1 MARNYILGGMAATQ
15 LQAGKPYFKRIVL
28 IDGSSGV
35 DRNAVNAAKHPG
47 SAGLTCEIASGGAND
62 GAINFNG
69 VSSPN
74 WNAAPGG
81 GVTDG
86 AGGELLMVEF
96 PTTMRNVQVLV
107 EEAWDEGVR
116 QTGTAAQI
124 RCKVMLTA
132 EGQDTTFDKATQT
145 LATPVASG
153 NYIELKPGEN
163 ATINSRT
170 KVIFILIQKFA
181 GDNVL
186 NPASGL
192 VGGEAGETDDAI
204 SLLVTGVLDHEPVSG
219 SASAANEPNSRVIDA
234 GGATRELRK
243 IWGKADGIG

>member
-15 LQAGKPYFKRIVL
+15 LQAGKPYFKRITR
-28 IDGSSGV
+28 ISGAFALART
-35 DRNAVNAAKHPG
+35 D
-47 SAGLTCEIASGGAND
+47 GLTCEIITAAGDNQ
-62 GAINFNG
+62 GAINFNNVTSG
-69 VSSPN
+69 N

-116 QTGTAAQI
+116 QTGTGAQI
-124 RCKVMLTA
+124 RGKVMLTA
-132 EGQDTTFDKATQT
+132 EGQDTTFDKTTQS

-186 NPASGL
+186 NPGVGDGI
-192 VGGEAGETDDAI
+192 VGGEDGDATDAI

>member
-15 LQAGKPYFKRIVL
+15 LQAGKPYFKRITR
-28 IDGSSGV
+28 ISGAFAEART
-35 DRNAVNAAKHPG
+35 D
-47 SAGLTCEIASGGAND
+47 GLTCEITNQ

-69 VSSPN
+69 VTSGN
-74 WNAAPGG
+74 WDAEA
-81 GVTDG
+81 DG

-107 EEAWDEGVR
+107 EEAWLAGAR

-132 EGQDTTFDKATQT
+132 EGQDTTFDRATQS
-145 LATPVASG
+145 LATPIASG

-186 NPASGL
+186 NPGGGGDGL
-192 VGGEAGETDDAI
+192 VIGANGVPTDAI
-204 SLLVTGVLDHEPVSG
+204 SLLVTGVLDHEPLAG
-219 SASAANEPNSRVIDA
+219 EGNAAKEPNSRVINAD
-234 GGATRELRK
+234 GTTRELRK

>member
-1 MARNYILGGMAATQ
+1 MARNYILGGMAGTQ
-15 LQAGKPYFKRIVL
+15 LQAGKPYFKRITR
-28 IDGSSGV
+28 INGQNGGARTD
-35 DRNAVNAAKHPG
+35 
-47 SAGLTCEIASGGAND
+47 GLTCEIITAAGD
-62 GAINFNG
+62 DQGAINFNG
-69 VSSPN
+69 VTAGD

-81 GVTDG
+81 AVTDG

-107 EEAWDEGVR
+107 EEAWLAGAR

-132 EGQDTTFDKATQT
+132 EGQDTTFDKATQS

-170 KVIFILIQKFA
+170 KVIFILIQKFS

-186 NPASGL
+186 NPGGGAL
-192 VGGEAGETDDAI
+192 VGGGAGSTTDAI

-219 SASAANEPNSRVIDA
+219 SANADNEPNSRVIDA

>member
-15 LQAGKPYFKRIVL
+15 LQAGKPYFKRITR
-28 IDGSSGV
+28 ISGAFV
-35 DRNAVNAAKHPG
+35 AERTD
-47 SAGLTCEIASGGAND
+47 GLTCEIITAPGAD
-62 GAINFNG
+62 QGAINFNG
-69 VSSPN
+69 VTSGN
-74 WNAAPGG
+74 WNANA
-81 GVTDG
+81 DG

-107 EEAWDEGVR
+107 EEAWLAGVR

-132 EGQDTTFDKATQT
+132 EGQDTTFDKTTQS
-145 LATPVASG
+145 LATPIASG

-186 NPASGL
+186 NPGGGGL
-192 VGGEAGETDDAI
+192 VIGANGVADDAI
-204 SLLVTGVLDHEPVSG
+204 SLLVTGVLDHEPLPG
-219 SASAANEPNSRVIDA
+219 AGNAALEPNSRVIDA